1 MRVQRSFRADRR
13 HEDGA
18 SAVEFAL
25 VMPVL
30 VLIVC
35 GIIGFGIVFA
45 QQLSLGNAARQAAR
59 FGAVDGPTCADI
71 VQQAK
76 NNAGTIAMPGT
87 SVTVSITRGTDPST
101 APSACGGT
109 PPASS
114 TTEPC
119 KSGAPT
125 DNVYVK
131 TQYTSVMIVPFVRPS
146 FNLNATGA
154 FRCEFS

>member
-1 MRVQRSFRADRR
+1 M
-13 HEDGA
+13 
-18 SAVEFAL
+18 EFAL
-25 VMPVL
+25 IMPVL
-30 VLIVC
+30 ALIVF

-71 VQQAK
+71 VLQAQ
-76 NNAGTIAMPGT
+76 NNAATIAMAGT
-87 SVTVSITRGTDPST
+87 SVTVNITRGTDPAT
-101 APSACGGT
+101 APAACVG
-109 PPASS
+109 PPAAD
-114 TTEPC
+114 TVTEPC
-119 KSGAPT
+119 KSGGPT

-131 TQYTSVMIVPFVRPS
+131 TQYTSVMIVPFVRPT

>member
-13 HEDGA
+13 REDGA

-76 NNAGTIAMPGT
+76 NNAGTIAMSGT
-87 SVTVSITRGTDPST
+87 SVAVTITRGTNPLT
-101 APSACGGT
+101 APSACVGA
-109 PPASS
+109 PASS